1 MSWLFG
7 IFKKKNVEFPE
18 FNLNE
23 EFQKVTAQSLFLA
36 VSSQNH
42 SSYINNSAN
51 EINAF
56 VGIPISEFDGKKRI
70 ITKNSYDS
78 VYSSNLNELDGHFV
92 WVNYKNK
99 ILTIKNDSFGL
110 RDLYYYDTDDYFFF
124 STRFDL
130 LKSYTKQ
137 LNLDPKNFSTLWLAN
152 FQLNTR

>member
-7 IFKKKNVEFPE
+7 IFKKKNVDFPE

-23 EFQKVTAQSLFLA
+23 EFQKVTVESLFLA
-36 VSSQNH
+36 VSPQNN

-56 VGIPISEFDGKKRI
+56 VGIPIFESGGKKRI

-78 VYSSNLNELDGHFV
+78 VNSSNLDGLNGHFV

-99 ILTIKNDSFGL
+99 ILSIKNDSFGL
-110 RDLYYYDTDDYFFF
+110 RDLYYYDTDEYFYF

-137 LNLDPKNFSTLWLAN
+137 LNLDPKNFSTL
-152 FQLNTR
+152 